1 MEEREKLSGKGRHGE
16 HDPAKAKYMLIS
28 AVRIAGAFLVML
40 GLMGIN
46 GALPLPDI
54 ASYALIAIGLIDV
67 FVLPI
72 FLSKRWSSR
81 NQ

>member
-1 MEEREKLSGKGRHGE
+1 MEEREKLSSQSRDGE

-28 AVRIAGAFLVML
+28 AVRIGGALLVML
-40 GLMGIN
+40 GLLGLN

-54 ASYALIAIGLIDV
+54 ASYALLVIGLIDV
-67 FVLPI
+67 FVLPV